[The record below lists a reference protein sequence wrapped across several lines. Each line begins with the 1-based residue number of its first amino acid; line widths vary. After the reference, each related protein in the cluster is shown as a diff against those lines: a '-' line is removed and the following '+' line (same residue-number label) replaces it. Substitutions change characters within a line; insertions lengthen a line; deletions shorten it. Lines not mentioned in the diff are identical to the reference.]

1 VLVRSTPSGARV
13 IVDGE
18 VRGVTPLASR
28 DLSLAEHTIE
38 VAYPGYDAGQ
48 RRVTL
53 TARRP
58 AQSIDFDLQPAI
70 NPTSAP
76 AATADAIG
84 ALQITSRPVG
94 AQVFVDDNLVGTTP
108 LLVPNVSTGP
118 HHVRI
123 ESPGHQSWSTA
134 VQIERGKRF
143 RVAANLEQ

>member
-1 VLVRSTPSGARV
+1 VL
-13 IVDGE
+13 VDGE
-18 VRGVTPLASR
+18 MRGVTPLVSR
-28 DLSLAEHTIE
+28 DLSLTEHTIE
-38 VAYPGYDAGQ
+38 VVYPGFDARQ

-58 AQSIDFDLQPAI
+58 AQSIDFDLQPATT
-70 NPTSAP
+70 PTSA
-76 AATADAIG
+76 ASANADALG

-143 RVAANLEQ
+143 RVIANLEQ